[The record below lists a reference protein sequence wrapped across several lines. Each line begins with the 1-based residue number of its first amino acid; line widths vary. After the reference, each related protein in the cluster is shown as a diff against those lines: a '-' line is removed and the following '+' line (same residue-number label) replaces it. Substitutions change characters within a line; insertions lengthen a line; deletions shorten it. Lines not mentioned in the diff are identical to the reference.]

1 MLCDAHHLEV
11 PEVRDV
17 MGRPQRWVLT
27 ADLTCM
33 SKYQLREWQRLMF
46 LSITC
51 FWSIYSL
58 KKSLIP
64 EISPGG
70 PQRGGTGRDGA
81 GRKKK
86 HFLEAYFTCLSKNQL
101 KNLRCSAMP
110 IIWGSPRSGTWW
122 DVQRGGTGR
131 DRAGQKKNTSLK
143 LILHVWA
150 KISWKIC
157 DALWY
162 IFLKKFWGKL

>member
-1 MLCDAHHLEV
+1 MSEQKSVEKFAMLGDAHHLGV

-17 MGRPQRWVLT
+17 MGRPQKWVLT

-46 LSITC
+46 LSISC

-64 EISPGG
+64 KISPGG
-70 PQRGGTGRDGA
+70 SQRGGTG
-81 GRKKK
+81 
-86 HFLEAYFTCLSKNQL
+86 
-101 KNLRCSAMP
+101 
-110 IIWGSPRSGTWW
+110 W
-122 DVQRGGTGR
+122 DER
-131 DRAGQKKNTSLK
+131 KNTSCK
-143 LILHVWA
+143 LTLYVWA

-157 DALWY
+157 DALRCPSFGGPRGQGRDGTSPKMSPNSWFDMY
-162 IFLKKFWGKL
+162 E

>member
-1 MLCDAHHLEV
+1 MSEQKSVEKFVMLCDAHHLEV

-33 SKYQLREWQRLMF
+33 SKYQLRDWQRLMF

-70 PQRGGTGRDGA
+70 PQRGGTWQDET
-81 GRKKK
+81 KK
-86 HFLEAYFTCLSKNQL
+86 
-101 KNLRCSAMP
+101 
-110 IIWGSPRSGTWW
+110 
-122 DVQRGGTGR
+122 
-131 DRAGQKKNTSLK
+131 TSWK

-150 KISWKIC
+150 KISRKIC
-157 DALWY
+157 DALQCPS
-162 IFLKKFWGKL
+162 FGGPWGQGRDGTSPKMSPNSWFDMYE

>member
-1 MLCDAHHLEV
+1 MSEQKSVEKFVMLCNAHHLEV

-33 SKYQLREWQRLMF
+33 SKYQLREWQRSMF

-70 PQRGGTGRDGA
+70 PQRGGTGRDE
-81 GRKKK
+81 R
-86 HFLEAYFTCLSKNQL
+86 
-101 KNLRCSAMP
+101 
-110 IIWGSPRSGTWW
+110 
-122 DVQRGGTGR
+122 
-131 DRAGQKKNTSLK
+131 KNTSWK

-157 DALWY
+157 DALRCPS
-162 IFLKKFWGKL
+162 FGGPWGQGRDGTSPKMSPNSWFDMYE